1 MCVSVCA
8 GKRNSSDPIILNY
21 DLCVSVCACVSKLW
35 FVCVSVCAGK
45 RNSSDPIILNYD
57 LCVYLC
63 VQEREIVVIQ
73 SS

>member
-8 GKRNSSDPIILNY
+8 GKRNSSDPNHPKW
-21 DLCVSVCACVSKLW
+21 SNHPKLW

-45 RNSSDPIILNYD
+45 GNSSDPIILNYD